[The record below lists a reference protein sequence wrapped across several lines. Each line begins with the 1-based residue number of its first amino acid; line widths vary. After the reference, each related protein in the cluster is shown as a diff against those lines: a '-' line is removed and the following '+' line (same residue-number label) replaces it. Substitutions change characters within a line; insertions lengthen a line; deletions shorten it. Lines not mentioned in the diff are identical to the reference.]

1 MKGELARRISR
12 YTIDVTPIGK
22 LQPMAKP
29 KKKRT
34 LADKADKFV
43 CYQKS
48 VQTPE
53 HEVEFF
59 NKPTERQME
68 ERNRLHS
75 EKISA
80 ELLRFVANGSNQ
92 IKRGKL

>member
-1 MKGELARRISR
+1 
-12 YTIDVTPIGK
+12 
-22 LQPMAKP
+22 MAKP

-59 NKPTERQME
+59 QQAYREANGRK
-68 ERNRLHS
+68 NRLHS

-80 ELLRFVANGSNQ
+80 ELLGLLRMGQ
-92 IKRGKL
+92 IR